1 MSRGSPTQLPYR
13 DDKRSVACLLRD
25 LHWCKQSNCKH
36 CVGCF
41 SPQRITMPS
50 ENTAL
55 LDSFSSPQLQPH
67 SLFKSCYDACQTTL
81 ASSPINWLLL
91 FVPLGILAEKLNLG
105 PVAIFSTNFVA
116 IIPLASLLAYA
127 TEELGESIH
136 NDSIA
141 GLLNATFGNAVE
153 VIVSVI
159 ALRQNQITVVQA
171 SMLGSILSN
180 LLLVLG
186 SCFIV
191 GGLRYKEQFFNQT
204 AAQTMGSLLAVSVM
218 ALLLPAAFYLSL
230 PKDTNHLDDK
240 ILDLSRGTSFVLLIV
255 YVFYMV
261 FQLKTHAYLFAEDGN
276 NEDVIQDLEVQNN
289 PTQSSDTSDPARF
302 YGQDDNAA
310 QANNGTAA
318 IPEPNLLSPGAPSAS
333 HSRSNSSLIN
343 RPKSI
348 YDLSMSPEQHLSAV
362 SAIAVLFLSTILVSI
377 CADYLVG
384 TIDEIVQTSG
394 LSKTFIGLI
403 IIPIVGNAAEHVTA
417 IYVAYHNKMDLA
429 IGVAIGSSL
438 QIAIF
443 VTPFLVL
450 VGWFMDVPMSLYFS
464 MYETAVI
471 FVAVFI
477 TNSLILDGSSN
488 WLEGVMLVS
497 TYLIIGISFFLFPD
511 TLAE

>member
-1 MSRGSPTQLPYR
+1 M
-13 DDKRSVACLLRD
+13 
-25 LHWCKQSNCKH
+25 
-36 CVGCF
+36 
-41 SPQRITMPS
+41 
-50 ENTAL
+50 
-55 LDSFSSPQLQPH
+55 
-67 SLFKSCYDACQTTL
+67 
-81 ASSPINWLLL
+81 
-91 FVPLGILAEKLNLG
+91 
-105 PVAIFSTNFVA
+105 A
-116 IIPLASLLAYA
+116 IIPLASLLAFA

-159 ALRQNQITVVQA
+159 ALRQNQVTVVQA

-204 AAQTMGSLLAVSVM
+204 AAQTMGSLLSVSVM

-230 PKDTNHLDDK
+230 PKDTSHLADK
-240 ILDLSRGTSFVLLIV
+240 ILDFSRGASFVLLIV

-261 FQLKTHAYLFAEDGN
+261 FQLKTHAFLFSEDGDTEN
-276 NEDVIQDLEVQNN
+276 VIQDLENQQANPAQN
-289 PTQSSDTSDPARF
+289 PETAEPAPY
-302 YGQDDNAA
+302 YGQ
-310 QANNGTAA
+310 GSTAPDA
-318 IPEPNLLSPGAPSAS
+318 TSS
-333 HSRSNSSLIN
+333 HSRSNSFLIN

-348 YDLSMSPEQHLSAV
+348 YDLNTTPEQHLSAI
-362 SAIAVLFLSTILVSI
+362 SAIAILLLSTVMVSI
-377 CADYLVG
+377 SADYLVG

-450 VGWFMDVPMSLYFS
+450 IGWIMDVPMSLYFS

-471 FVAVFI
+471 FVSVFI
-477 TNSLILDGSSN
+477 ANSLILDGSSN
-488 WLEGVMLVS
+488 WLEGVMLVA
-497 TYLIIGISFFLFPD
+497 TYFIIGISFFLFPD
-511 TLAE
+511 TLGE

>member
-1 MSRGSPTQLPYR
+1 MSTQ
-13 DDKRSVACLLRD
+13 
-25 LHWCKQSNCKH
+25 N
-36 CVGCF
+36 
-41 SPQRITMPS
+41 

-55 LDSFSSPQLQPH
+55 LDAPSSPHVEH
-67 SLFKSCYDACQTTL
+67 SNTSTTILNSCINNSKKTLKSSQ
-81 ASSPINWLLL
+81 INWLLL
-91 FVPLGILAEKLNLG
+91 FVPIGILAEKLNLG
-105 PVAIFSTNFVA
+105 PSIIFISNFFA

-127 TEELGESIH
+127 TEELGESLH

-159 ALRQNQITVVQA
+159 ALSQNQITVVQA

-191 GGLRYKEQFFNQT
+191 GGTKYKEQFFNQT

-218 ALLLPAAFYLSL
+218 ALLLPAAFYASL
-230 PKDTNHLDDK
+230 PKDTKRLGDK
-240 ILDLSRGTSFVLLIV
+240 ILDLSRGTSIVLLII
-255 YVFYMV
+255 YCFYML
-261 FQLKTHAYLFAEDGN
+261 FQLKTHAYLFSDDN
-276 NEDVIQDLEVQNN
+276 NGANTNNNDDLEIQIN
-289 PTQSSDTSDPARF
+289 SGSADT
-302 YGQDDNAA
+302 
-310 QANNGTAA
+310 TAYQGVDQ
-318 IPEPNLLSPGAPSAS
+318 LSPSDIPVPSSAS
-333 HSRSNSSLIN
+333 SNSQHSRSGSLIN

-348 YDLSMSPEQHLSAV
+348 YDLDTSIDSGLSAT
-362 SAIAVLFLSTILVSI
+362 SAIIVLLISTIFVSI

-384 TIDEIVQTSG
+384 TIDEIVESSG

-403 IIPIVGNAAEHVTA
+403 VIPIVGNAAEHVTA
-417 IYVAYHNKMDLA
+417 IYVAYRNKMDLA
-429 IGVAIGSSL
+429 IGVAIGSSI

-450 VGWFMDVPMSLYFS
+450 VGWIMNVPMSLYFS

-471 FVAVFI
+471 FVSVFI

-497 TYLIIGISFFLFPD
+497 TYFIIGISFYLFPD

>member
-1 MSRGSPTQLPYR
+1 MS
-13 DDKRSVACLLRD
+13 
-25 LHWCKQSNCKH
+25 
-36 CVGCF
+36 
-41 SPQRITMPS
+41 S

-55 LDSFSSPQLQPH
+55 LQEDYHHPTPFKTFTDVCMTALKSSPV
-67 SLFKSCYDACQTTL
+67 
-81 ASSPINWLLL
+81 NWLLL
-91 FVPLGILAEKLNLG
+91 FIPLGILSEKLSFG
-105 PVAIFSTNFVA
+105 PTVIFTTNFFA

-127 TEELGESIH
+127 TEELGESLH

-159 ALRQNQITVVQA
+159 ALRENQITVVQA

-230 PKDTNHLDDK
+230 PKDTNHLNDK
-240 ILDLSRGTSFVLLIV
+240 ILDLSRGTSVVLLFV
-255 YVFYMV
+255 YALYMV
-261 FQLKTHAYLFAEDGN
+261 FQLKTHSYLFSEDSN
-276 NEDVIQDLEVQNN
+276 NNNDIEIQISNDIIANQNDEHDDN
-289 PTQSSDTSDPARF
+289 DIENEYENDSPDQF
-302 YGQDDNAA
+302 YG
-310 QANNGTAA
+310 
-318 IPEPNLLSPGAPSAS
+318 SSAS
-333 HSRSNSSLIN
+333 TNHRHSLSIN

-348 YDLSMSPEQHLSAV
+348 YDVDNRPHTPLSPI
-362 SAIAVLFLSTILVSI
+362 SAIFILFLSTIFVSI

-384 TIDEIVQTSG
+384 TIDEIVETSG

-417 IYVAYHNKMDLA
+417 IYVAYRNKMDLA

-450 VGWFMDVPMSLYFS
+450 VGWVMDVPMSLYFS
-464 MYETAVI
+464 MFETAVI
-471 FVAVFI
+471 FVSVFI

-488 WLEGVMLVS
+488 WLEGVLLIA
-497 TYLIIGISFFLFPD
+497 TYFIIGISFFLFPD
-511 TLAE
+511 TLGE

>member
-1 MSRGSPTQLPYR
+1 MAQAEQLQTLCRLFLTPTHNHAFRKYCASGLVLLSTTATAL
-13 DDKRSVACLLRD
+13 SVQVLLRCLPD
-25 LHWCKQSNCKH
+25 DTGVFANQLVATLC
-36 CVGCF
+36 
-41 SPQRITMPS
+41 SPRDSRRET
-50 ENTAL
+50 ELGAGRHL
-55 LDSFSSPQLQPH
+55 LDEFRRHH
-67 SLFKSCYDACQTTL
+67 SVSIL
-81 ASSPINWLLL
+81 ASVCHGRI
-91 FVPLGILAEKLNLG
+91 
-105 PVAIFSTNFVA
+105 
-116 IIPLASLLAYA
+116 
-127 TEELGESIH
+127 GESIH

>member
-1 MSRGSPTQLPYR
+1 MS
-13 DDKRSVACLLRD
+13 
-25 LHWCKQSNCKH
+25 
-36 CVGCF
+36 
-41 SPQRITMPS
+41 S

-55 LDSFSSPQLQPH
+55 LQEDYHHPTPFKTFTDVCMTALKSSPV
-67 SLFKSCYDACQTTL
+67 
-81 ASSPINWLLL
+81 NWLLL
-91 FVPLGILAEKLNLG
+91 FIPLGILSEKLSFG
-105 PVAIFSTNFVA
+105 PTVIFTTNFFA

-127 TEELGESIH
+127 TEELGESLH

-159 ALRQNQITVVQA
+159 ALRENQITVVQA

-230 PKDTNHLDDK
+230 PKDTNHLNDK
-240 ILDLSRGTSFVLLIV
+240 ILDLSRGTSVVLLFV
-255 YVFYMV
+255 YALYMI
-261 FQLKTHAYLFAEDGN
+261 FQLKTHSYLFSEDSN
-276 NEDVIQDLEVQNN
+276 NNNDIEIQISNDIIANENDEHDNN
-289 PTQSSDTSDPARF
+289 DIENEYENDSPDQF
-302 YGQDDNAA
+302 YG
-310 QANNGTAA
+310 
-318 IPEPNLLSPGAPSAS
+318 SSAS
-333 HSRSNSSLIN
+333 TNHRHSLSIN

-348 YDLSMSPEQHLSAV
+348 YDVDNRPHTPLSPI
-362 SAIAVLFLSTILVSI
+362 SAIFILFLSTIFVSI

-384 TIDEIVQTSG
+384 TIDEIVETSG

-417 IYVAYHNKMDLA
+417 IYVAYRNKMDLA

-450 VGWFMDVPMSLYFS
+450 VGWVMDVPMSLYFS
-464 MYETAVI
+464 MFETAVI
-471 FVAVFI
+471 FVSVFI

-488 WLEGVMLVS
+488 WLEGVLLIA
-497 TYLIIGISFFLFPD
+497 TYFIIGISFFLFPD
-511 TLAE
+511 TLGE